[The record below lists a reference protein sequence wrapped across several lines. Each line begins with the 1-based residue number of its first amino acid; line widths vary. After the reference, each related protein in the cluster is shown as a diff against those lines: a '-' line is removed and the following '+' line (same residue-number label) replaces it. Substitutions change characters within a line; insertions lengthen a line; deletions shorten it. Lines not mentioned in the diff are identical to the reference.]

1 MHPDWQRE
9 TLRTWAKWVAQG
21 SPLAFSVYGDSVH
34 AQEMFRGR
42 HQRTYRTDSP
52 LWEET
57 GNDWLHTLDSRLH
70 GALGERGRLI
80 LLAAMVPMGRVCPA
94 SERAA
99 AACCTVEQMRAVRR
113 RAMAL
118 VG

>member
-1 MHPDWQRE
+1 MHDWRAL
-9 TLRTWAKWVAQG
+9 TLRTWGAWVAAG
-21 SPLAFSVYGDSVH
+21 RPIEFSIYGDSIH
-34 AQEMFRGR
+34 ARGAFVSR
-42 HQRTYRTDSP
+42 HRREYRGDVP
-52 LWEET
+52 LWQES
-57 GNDWLHTLDSRLH
+57 GNDWLHRLDSRIH